1 MIKKEDDIISPNSHR
16 HRVCL
21 FVIYRGL
28 QKHSF
33 HCLVASAH
41 HNTEHLK
48 TAFSVI
54 SARCDLKVLLVWT
67 FGEWFWNGFPDVQS

>member
-1 MIKKEDDIISPNSHR
+1 MIKKGDDIISRSSHR

-21 FVIYRGL
+21 FVVYWGL

-33 HCLVASAH
+33 HCLVASQY
-41 HNTEHLK
+41 EHLK
-48 TAFSVI
+48 TTFLVI